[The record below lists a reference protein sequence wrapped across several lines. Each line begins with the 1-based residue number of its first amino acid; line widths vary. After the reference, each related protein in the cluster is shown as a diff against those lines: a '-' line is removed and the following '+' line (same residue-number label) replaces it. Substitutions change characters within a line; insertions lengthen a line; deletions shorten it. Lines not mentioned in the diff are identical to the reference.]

1 MMRRAVHSTFV
12 RICFCAS
19 HWCEVRARVS
29 VRGDGIFNHQIP
41 LELLGCCPMPHGTPL
56 LQRPLLFQRGT
67 PTISIVLFRL
77 GDTPVASEASEL
89 RDVATSKFFNSILLA
104 RPWEMC
110 QLSPD
115 RHLMHSQARPD
126 FFFLPRGDI
135 VGASGRLLIVF
146 CRSVFIAPELCEIG
160 TVAL

>member
-1 MMRRAVHSTFV
+1 
-12 RICFCAS
+12 
-19 HWCEVRARVS
+19 
-29 VRGDGIFNHQIP
+29 
-41 LELLGCCPMPHGTPL
+41 MPHGTAL
-56 LQRPLLFQRGT
+56 LQRLLLFQRGT
-67 PTISIVLFRL
+67 PIISIVLFRPV

-89 RDVATSKFFNSILLA
+89 RDVATIKFFNSILLA
-104 RPWEMC
+104 RPWEKC

-126 FFFLPRGDI
+126 FFLPRDDI